1 MVLSLAAKAILQCF
15 YLDPCVI
22 WSITMKETKATTI
35 QKAEQG
41 GYISSKRVAQ
51 WPTLNEQLEAFS
63 QNKAIT
69 LLPLVYFTNKV
80 ITRNFILHLINYS
93 RFCNRKQSDE
103 SQDFRN
109 LYSALYLISMISGMG
124 NHITRVHI
132 NIIKRLSYICI

>member
-1 MVLSLAAKAILQCF
+1 MEFVVLSLAAKAILQCF

-63 QNKAIT
+63 QNKTIT
-69 LLPLVYFTNKV
+69 LLPLVYFTDKV

-93 RFCNRKQSDE
+93 KFCNRKSV
-103 SQDFRN
+103 R
-109 LYSALYLISMISGMG
+109 
-124 NHITRVHI
+124 
-132 NIIKRLSYICI
+132 